1 MKKLTAFILTCII
14 GSTSVLAYEGEM
26 GYFGGI
32 VPGEKLPTTT
42 ELAAKK
48 RSTSKVTLP
57 YKETIYLTGK
67 PVVVSGTI
75 QFKPNEVDKEK
86 GAGSYTETY
95 TIRAEDAATES
106 KVTRTVTIETKYIYD
121 AVARQTTKTSEIKK
135 WTEVV
140 VVNGNTY
147 QLDSKN
153 SSFSK
158 SILEDYTPGVTYY
171 RGDVSYEAV
180 YNDITG
186 GENTLSVQ
194 VNGPIYGYEHNFA
207 KTETQKRSV
216 TVDTGLDQYY
226 IEEMPTYTVYKE
238 LQYGS
243 NEPDAISFDG
253 NYKEVIRGEGSNT
266 YNILAGHPGLYDNE
280 LVGSFNVI
288 DAPKLEQL
296 SIVSMPKLKGHP
308 AESDIKKMY
317 SLKIFTENPAS
328 FAAEKVVTRG
338 EYIKMLVKALNI
350 TVPDV
355 TEKKSSKKD
364 VEEVIIFTDLNK
376 THELYPYALA
386 AYNAG
391 LIGSGRFGG
400 STMLTREEM
409 VVLNVR
415 AIGLQ
420 RLGIG
425 TGDIMTPYI
434 DDANISDWAKAS
446 VYAASKLGLAPQ
458 ANNYFFPTRKVTYAE
473 AAATMVQV
481 LDYLRYDLQKDYNDK
496 MMP

>member
-1 MKKLTAFILTCII
+1 MRKLAAFILTCII
-14 GSTSVLAYEGEM
+14 GSTSSLAYEGEM
-26 GYFGGI
+26 GYFGGT
-32 VPGEKLPTTT
+32 VSGQKLPTTT

-48 RSTSKVTLP
+48 RSISKVTLP
-57 YKETIYLTGK
+57 YKETIYLTGE

-75 QFKPNEVDKEK
+75 QFKPNEVEKEK
-86 GAGSYTETY
+86 GAGSYTESY
-95 TIRAEDAATES
+95 TIRAEDEETES
-106 KVTRTVTIETKYIYD
+106 RVTRTVTIETKYIYD

-135 WTEVV
+135 WSEVV

-147 QLDSKN
+147 QLDSKR

-158 SILEDYTPGVTYY
+158 SMLEDYTPGVTYY
-171 RGDVSYEAV
+171 RGDVHYEAV
-180 YNDITG
+180 YNDVTG
-186 GENTLSVQ
+186 GENTVSVQ
-194 VNGPIYGYEHNFA
+194 VTGPVYGYEHNFA
-207 KTETQKRSV
+207 KTETQKRNI

-238 LQYGS
+238 LQYGA

-288 DAPKLEQL
+288 DTPKLEQL
-296 SIVSMPKLKGHP
+296 SIVSIPKLKGHP

-317 SLKIFTENPAS
+317 SLKIFTGDPAS
-328 FAAEKVVTRG
+328 FSAEKIVTRG

-350 TVPDV
+350 PVPD
-355 TEKKSSKKD
+355 TTKKKSSKKD
-364 VEEVIIFTDLNK
+364 VEEEIIFTDLSKENA
-376 THELYPYALA
+376 LYPYAVA
-386 AYNAG
+386 AYNDG
-391 LIGSGRFGG
+391 LIGGGKFGA
-400 STMLTREEM
+400 STRLTREEM

-415 AIGLQ
+415 TIGLQ

-425 TGDIMTPYI
+425 TGGIMTPYI
-434 DDANISDWAKAS
+434 DDVKISAWTKPS
-446 VYAASKLGLAPQ
+446 IYAASKLGLAPQ
-458 ANNYFFPTRKVTYAE
+458 ANNYFLPTKEVTYAE
-473 AAATMVQV
+473 AAATMGGL